1 MTIKEMSNEQ
11 LFRYYICAK
20 KELKTMQSTIR
31 QYEDE
36 LNKRFDNQELVERK
50 EENE

>member
-1 MTIKEMSNEQ
+1 MSIKEMSNEQ

-20 KELKTMQSTIR
+20 KELKTMQGTIR

-36 LNKRFDNQELVERK
+36 LNKRFDNQELVGK
-50 EENE
+50 EEKE